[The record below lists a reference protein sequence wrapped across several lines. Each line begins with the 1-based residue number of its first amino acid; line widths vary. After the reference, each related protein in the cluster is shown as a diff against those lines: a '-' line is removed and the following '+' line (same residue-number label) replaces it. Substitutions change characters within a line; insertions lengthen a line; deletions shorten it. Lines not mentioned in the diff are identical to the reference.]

1 MKKVIILVLMSLMV
15 AAMLHASI
23 ISKAEQYVNEM
34 NTLLVAIGVLV
45 GTALG
50 VWYQIRDHKKKDS
63 LKDELT
69 KAAVPLIMEAKD
81 SPLTILQKL
90 SEPPQ
95 VNLATDANNAKN
107 KIVAAALL
115 EAEPKKTKKIG
126 LTDIIS
132 AGNFI
137 TSIYKQ
143 IKPLIKKR

>member
-34 NTLLVAIGVLV
+34 NALLVAIGVLI

-50 VWYQIRDHKKKDS
+50 VWYKVREFKKTTEIKEYLAS
-63 LKDELT
+63 K
-69 KAAVPLIMEAKD
+69 AVPLISQAAT
-81 SPLTILQKL
+81 SPVSLLGAL
-90 SEPPQ
+90 RNPPE
-95 VNLATDANNAKN
+95 VNLLQNPNESKN
-107 KIVAAALL
+107 KIVAAALI
-115 EAEPKKTKKIG
+115 ENEPNKTKKIG

-137 TSIYKQ
+137 TGIYKQ

>member
-115 EAEPKKTKKIG
+115 EAEPKKTKKI
-126 LTDIIS
+126 
-132 AGNFI
+132 
-137 TSIYKQ
+137 
-143 IKPLIKKR
+143 KPLIKKR